1 MNFSFSFFFLLLF
14 FLYYSNSYIYS
25 SSSSFFTVLRVLR
38 VVRFFRV
45 LRPLKSLK
53 YFKGIFV
60 FVESLAYS
68 SDILLITT
76 VIFMTAMIAL
86 AFLTNSF
93 IGDLLL
99 NRCIPAVVYNSA
111 GVRDLPLNSTARAD
125 SNYIAYGADYFFS
138 SYNLNYCKDRYYFI
152 IRCFLYYLPSLCP
165 LPSHAHTHT

>member
-1 MNFSFSFFFLLLF
+1 M
-14 FLYYSNSYIYS
+14 
-25 SSSSFFTVLRVLR
+25 
-38 VVRFFRV
+38 VRFFRV

-76 VIFMTAMIAL
+76 VIFMTAMVAL

-138 SYNLNYCKDRYYFI
+138 SYNLNYCKDRYVLHHLLFSLLS
-152 IRCFLYYLPSLCP
+152 FLSLSLTLAC
-165 LPSHAHTHT
+165 AHTHTHT